1 MRVNSVVIDIYNKS
15 KKINNGLDKKWIN
28 FKRFESISNTISLI
42 NNNKIKDDTT
52 STLPIRDCIKNCVNK
67 FEVTQNSILINEF
80 NNIDLLSNN
89 HNNQEV
95 NEPKLSGNVNALN
108 DVEILAKGLKNLAD
122 SIKVKNIKQL
132 PDWITSSGK
141 KELNTNQKLYF
152 STEKKRS
159 FKNLLKPI
167 ISPFKFINR
176 SLLPIRINY
185 ENLNIN
191 KGVDTFKFDNISSN
205 KDAFIKFSNK
215 LHQLNETFTENINEV
230 ISKKIKNR
238 KKIDIAIKYH
248 TLERMLV
255 CKFVHE
261 IKKLQ
266 DELKADLAKNKFQ
279 EGYFDLPDEI
289 VNKLNTNIN
298 LNIDDLFS
306 SKTIDDLK
314 NLIKEKVNNQDKNV
328 KIGSFIDNVF
338 DEKNKLVMVENFK
351 DDLNGAKEELSL
363 NLTKEL
369 FKCLSK
375 DDEFIGEKAS
385 ISNIDNLIRMVRKD
399 VNQRMGEA
407 TDELINSLCKGF
419 YENIKQND
427 HRDNLIIRLF
437 RNSSN
442 NINYKW
448 AGDYIALL
456 AFYGYFENKNYE
468 YSNYFSGGK
477 ASEGGEGSSYEK
489 NTKIENELRKISHRL
504 GLNFN
509 NLDELIEEI
518 IRKLI
523 ANYSKPI

>member
-1 MRVNSVVIDIYNKS
+1 M
-15 KKINNGLDKKWIN
+15 
-28 FKRFESISNTISLI
+28 
-42 NNNKIKDDTT
+42 
-52 STLPIRDCIKNCVNK
+52 
-67 FEVTQNSILINEF
+67 
-80 NNIDLLSNN
+80 
-89 HNNQEV
+89 
-95 NEPKLSGNVNALN
+95 
-108 DVEILAKGLKNLAD
+108 
-122 SIKVKNIKQL
+122 
-132 PDWITSSGK
+132 
-141 KELNTNQKLYF
+141 
-152 STEKKRS
+152 
-159 FKNLLKPI
+159 
-167 ISPFKFINR
+167 
-176 SLLPIRINY
+176 
-185 ENLNIN
+185 
-191 KGVDTFKFDNISSN
+191 DTFKFDNISSN

-261 IKKLQ
+261 IKQLQ

-279 EGYFDLPDEI
+279 EGYFDLPNEI

-328 KIGSFIDNVF
+328 KIGTFIDNVF

-375 DDEFIGEKAS
+375 DDEFIGEKES
-385 ISNIDNLIRMVRKD
+385 ISKIDNLIKMVNKD
-399 VNQRMGEA
+399 VYQRMGGV

-448 AGDYIALL
+448 AGDSIALL

-477 ASEGGEGSSYEK
+477 AIEGD
-489 NTKIENELRKISHRL
+489 RR
-504 GLNFN
+504 
-509 NLDELIEEI
+509 
-518 IRKLI
+518 R
-523 ANYSKPI
+523 

>member
-1 MRVNSVVIDIYNKS
+1 MNVTEISSKSNEFSSNINDKVNKKYVFLERIKSTVNTNSTFNIERMSNNSVQSADEKVKAVFNETA
-15 KKINNGLDKKWIN
+15 N
-28 FKRFESISNTISLI
+28 EISNKPFNPNLKLGDLNKLIDYLNDIS
-42 NNNKIKDDTT
+42 NNIIVSSEDSNKV
-52 STLPIRDCIKNCVNK
+52 IKNQRLEK
-67 FEVTQNSILINEF
+67 KE
-80 NNIDLLSNN
+80 NI
-89 HNNQEV
+89 E
-95 NEPKLSGNVNALN
+95 K
-108 DVEILAKGLKNLAD
+108 
-122 SIKVKNIKQL
+122 L

-191 KGVDTFKFDNISSN
+191 EGVDTFKFDNISSN

-261 IKKLQ
+261 IKQLQ

-279 EGYFDLPDEI
+279 EGYFDLPNEI

-328 KIGSFIDNVF
+328 KIGTFIDNVF

-375 DDEFIGEKAS
+375 DDEFIGEKES
-385 ISNIDNLIRMVRKD
+385 ISKIDNLIKMVNKD
-399 VNQRMGEA
+399 VYQRMGGV

-448 AGDYIALL
+448 AGDSIALL

-468 YSNYFSGGK
+468 YSNYISGGK
-477 ASEGGEGSSYEK
+477 AIEGGEGSSYEK
-489 NTKIENELRKISHRL
+489 NTKIENELRKISNRL

-509 NLDELIEEI
+509 NLDESIEEI